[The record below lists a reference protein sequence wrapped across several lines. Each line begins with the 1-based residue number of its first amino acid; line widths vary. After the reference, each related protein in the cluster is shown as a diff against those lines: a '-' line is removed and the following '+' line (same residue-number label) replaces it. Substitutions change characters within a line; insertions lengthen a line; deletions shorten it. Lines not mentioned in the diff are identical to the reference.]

1 MSYTRA
7 APVSS
12 SCAAFA
18 SRVCQRPSSAA
29 RVLSRRAQRPSK
41 FQQRSAFTTRAVIE
55 VNESNWEDEVI
66 KSDKMVLVDYW
77 ATWCGPC
84 KLVAP
89 MMDWV
94 EKECPDLKV
103 VKVETDPN
111 PSLVEKYKVYGL
123 PTLML
128 FKDGEVVPGSHHE
141 GAIAKKS
148 LQAYL
153 EENGVTMS
161 TTA

>member
-1 MSYTRA
+1 
-7 APVSS
+7 
-12 SCAAFA
+12 
-18 SRVCQRPSSAA
+18 
-29 RVLSRRAQRPSK
+29 VLSVLDT
-41 FQQRSAFTTRAVIE
+41 FFYMAVE
-55 VNESNWEDEVI
+55 Q
-66 KSDKMVLVDYW
+66 SDKMVLVDYW